1 MEIPPRKLLDQVCDA
16 IRLLISPLI
25 SQSNDCCGINTG
37 KFTYIPAK
45 RHYQR
50 KHKQWTVLQL
60 AKPKSVVAGY
70 Q

>member
-1 MEIPPRKLLDQVCDA
+1 MEIPPRKLLDQVRYA
-16 IRLLISPLI
+16 IRLLISPLM

-45 RHYQR
+45 RLYQR
-50 KHKQWTVLQL
+50 KQWAVLQL
-60 AKPKSVVAGY
+60 TKPKSVAVGY